1 MIGKDKNGT
10 GILITQKNCY
20 EGEWKNNQKVR
31 GVQMTIHG
39 TYKGTFLNNLRHG
52 NGQFE
57 RYNGETYVG
66 EWLRGKK
73 HGNGLWVN
81 N

>member
-1 MIGKDKNGT
+1 
-10 GILITQKNCY
+10 
-20 EGEWKNNQKVR
+20 
-31 GVQMTIHG
+31 MTIHG

-52 NGQFE
+52 NGYFE

>member
-1 MIGKDKNGT
+1 
-10 GILITQKNCY
+10 
-20 EGEWKNNQKVR
+20 
-31 GVQMTIHG
+31 MTIHG
-39 TYKGTFLNNLRHG
+39 TYKGTFLNNLRYG